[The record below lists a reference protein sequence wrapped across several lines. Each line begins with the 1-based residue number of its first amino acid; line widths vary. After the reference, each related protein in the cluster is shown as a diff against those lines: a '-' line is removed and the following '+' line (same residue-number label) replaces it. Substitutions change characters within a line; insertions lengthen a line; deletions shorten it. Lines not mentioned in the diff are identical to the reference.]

1 KEIANIITTDLMGF
15 VDTREKRET
24 SKLTHQHL
32 TELVNFIIDNK
43 ITRNSAK
50 TALQEMV
57 STGKSLIE
65 IISEQDL
72 DNVSDESTISSIID
86 EVLNE
91 EANAVQEVKEK
102 PETVNFL
109 VGKVM
114 KKSKGK
120 ADPSMILNILK
131 KKLGIT

>member
-1 KEIANIITTDLMGF
+1 MGF

-24 SKLTHQHL
+24 SKLTHEHL
-32 TELVNFIIDNK
+32 TELANAIMDNK

-57 STGKSLIE
+57 ITGKSLIE

-91 EANAVQEVKEK
+91 EANVVQEVKEN
-102 PETVNFL
+102 PEAVNFL

-120 ADPSMILNILK
+120 ADPSITLKILK
-131 KKLGIT
+131 QKLSIT

>member
-1 KEIANIITTDLMGF
+1 
-15 VDTREKRET
+15 
-24 SKLTHQHL
+24 L
-32 TELVNFIIDNK
+32 TELANSILDNK

-50 TALQEMV
+50 IALQEMV

-72 DNVSDESTISSIID
+72 DNVSDESAISSIID
-86 EVLNE
+86 DVLNE
-91 EANAVQEVKEK
+91 EADAVQEVKEK

-114 KKSKGK
+114 KKSNGK
-120 ADPSMILNILK
+120 ADPSMTLNILK